1 MSPDQHRRRVLLRA
15 IAGVAAV
22 VLAAQATEVFE
33 NAELPTVDARFR
45 LRGTEAPPADVLVV
59 GVDDVTL
66 QQVGEPWPF
75 ALDVHARVVEELT
88 AAGAA
93 VVVLDVPIGPGDDD
107 AAASF
112 GRALEA
118 APAITLATLLTTAD
132 GSPVV
137 LGGEDALAR
146 DGVRAADGRLDP
158 DDDGVVRR
166 FDHTL
171 PDEDDS
177 DDGGEVE
184 RLLGSG
190 LPTVPVVAVEQAT
203 GDAVPDDVTGE
214 EGATIDVPGPTGTV
228 DQVSF
233 VSVLEGGVDQ
243 DAVDGRIV
251 VVGATSPGLG
261 DVVATPLA
269 ERTSRAEVHAAAIAT
284 LLADLP
290 LRTPSRPLRLLLTL
304 LACLAP
310 LAALRLDA
318 SRGVALV
325 VGLALAWLI
334 AAQVAFGVGVLLPVV
349 APITGL
355 VGAALAAVGV
365 NYAFEARA
373 RRRVRE
379 VFGRYVPPSVVRE
392 VVEAGTDGDLLRAT
406 TREVTVMFSDLR
418 GFTTFSESRPP
429 EQVVRVLND
438 YLGEVTDVLVA
449 HGATVDYLGDGV
461 MAVFGA
467 PVPQEDHADRALA
480 AAVGVLEA
488 TRRFDAERSEALDG
502 AHFRVG
508 IGLNS
513 GTVTAGNLGTVQRLK
528 YTVIGDTVNTSAR
541 IEGMTKNA
549 PYDLLLSHATRA
561 LLSDPPE
568 DLVEHATLPVR
579 GRSEPVRLWSLER
592 AASDHPVDDPRPT
605 APSDG

>member
-1 MSPDQHRRRVLLRA
+1 MSPDQQRRRVLLRA

-22 VLAAQATEVFE
+22 VLAAQAAEVFE
-33 NAELPTVDARFR
+33 NAELPAVDARFR
-45 LRGTEAPPADVLVV
+45 LRGTQAPPPDLLVV

-66 QQVGEPWPF
+66 QQVDEPWPF
-75 ALDVHARVVEELT
+75 ALDVHARVVDELA

-93 VVVLDVPIGPGDDD
+93 VVVLDLPIGPTD
-107 AAASF
+107 AAATEAF
-112 GRALEA
+112 GVALAA
-118 APAITLATLLTTAD
+118 APAVTLATLQTTAD
-132 GSPVV
+132 GTPVV

-146 DGVRAADGRLDP
+146 DGVRAAEGRLDP

-177 DDGGEVE
+177 DSDDDGE
-184 RLLGSG
+184 RLVASD

-203 GDAVPDDVTGE
+203 GEQVPDDITGS
-214 EGATIDVPGPTGTV
+214 EGATIDVPGPTGTI

-233 VSVLEGGVDQ
+233 VSVLEGDVDPA
-243 DAVDGRIV
+243 AVDGRIV

-261 DVVATPLA
+261 DVLATPLA
-269 ERTSRAEVHAAAIAT
+269 ERTSRAEVHAAAIGT

-290 LRTPSRPLRLLLTL
+290 VQTPSRPVRLLLTL

-310 LAALRLDA
+310 LGALRLDA
-318 SRGVALV
+318 ARGVVLV
-325 VGLALAWLI
+325 VGLALAWLV
-334 AAQVAFGVGVLLPVV
+334 AAQVAFGVGLLLPVV

-355 VGAALAAVGV
+355 VGAVLAALGV

-392 VVEAGTDGDLLRAT
+392 VVEADTDGDLLRAT
-406 TREVTVMFSDLR
+406 TREVTVLFSDLR

-480 AAVGVLEA
+480 AAVGVLER
-488 TRRFDAERSEALDG
+488 TRRFDAERAESLDG

-528 YTVIGDTVNTSAR
+528 YTVIGDAVNTAAR
-541 IEGMTKNA
+541 IEGMTKDA
-549 PYDLLLSHATRA
+549 PYDLLLADTTRV
-561 LLSDPPE
+561 LLREVPD

-579 GRSEPVRLWSLER
+579 GRSEPVRLWSLGR
-592 AASDHPVDDPRPT
+592 AASEPAVPT
-605 APSDG
+605 DA